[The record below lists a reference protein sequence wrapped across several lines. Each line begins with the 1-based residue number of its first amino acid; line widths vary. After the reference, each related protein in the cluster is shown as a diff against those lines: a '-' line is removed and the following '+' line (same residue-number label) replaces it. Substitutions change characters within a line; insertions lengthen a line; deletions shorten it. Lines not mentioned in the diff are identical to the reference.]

1 MVVWIELAYKNRRY
15 KMLDWCT
22 LHWQVTLAELGGE
35 TRLLARLPSSS
46 RRISRIGTTHI
57 HNTQVCMRTL
67 LPSLYFLMQNFQS
80 ISRIGTTHI
89 HTTQV
94 CMRTLLLFLYFLMQK
109 YPWHLVG
116 YCFSGWW
123 MDGLRSLSVSWCC
136 WCKYWC
142 WQCWCKYW
150 CWLCWC

>member
-1 MVVWIELAYKNRRY
+1 
-15 KMLDWCT
+15 MLDWCT

-67 LPSLYFLMQNFQS
+67 LLSLYFLMQNFQS

-89 HTTQV
+89 YTTHKSAWENFFSFYISW
-94 CMRTLLLFLYFLMQK
+94 CKSIPGTLLNIVS
-109 YPWHLVG
+109 LVG
-116 YCFSGWW
+116 GW
-123 MDGLRSLSVSWCC
+123 MDGDLCPLVDVVDVNIDAEVKFVHPVSPGGSV
-136 WCKYWC
+136 KI
-142 WQCWCKYW
+142 
-150 CWLCWC
+150 LPAV